1 MKPYKL
7 AVHIIL
13 LVAIFVSGLSG
24 GYYFATKKYTAFINS
39 LHLVRSSNKET
50 PFVHPLIGLDVPNAL
65 SINQFAPL
73 SQKIEA
79 VFKANSDVVNRYSVY
94 FRDLNKGLWVG
105 INENDSYDPASMLKV
120 ALAMAAYKQAESDR
134 DFLQSARQ
142 YTPELAAINTSNP
155 YNDPSNLKVGQFY
168 TIEYLVSKM
177 LIDSDNGAKDILGN
191 TVDPKIIDD
200 VYSALSIDVPSDNK
214 SYKISA
220 KKYSAFFRIL
230 YSGAYLNDSDSNA
243 VLSLLSAVTFKNGL
257 VAGVSAS
264 TTVSH
269 KFGEHINSADNTI
282 NSTELHDCGIVYNPT
297 NPYVLCVMTEG
308 KSETDLSDVISQVSK
323 VVFQEVN
330 NGYK

>member
-1 MKPYKL
+1 MKSSCYYVIT
-7 AVHIIL
+7 AVL
-13 LVAIFVSGLSG
+13 LFSVGFGG
-24 GYYFATKKYTAFINS
+24 GYYFASKKYNTFIQA
-39 LHLVRSSNKET
+39 LHLVRSSDKYT

-73 SQKIEA
+73 SQKIYST
-79 VFKANSDVVNRYSVY
+79 FQQDSDVVSRYSVY

-120 ALAMAAYKQAESDR
+120 ALAMAAYKQGESDS
-134 DFLQSARQ
+134 DFIQSAHQ

-155 YNDPSNLKVGQFY
+155 YNDPSELKVGQDY

-191 TVDPKIIDD
+191 VVDSKIVDD
-200 VYSALSIDVPSDNK
+200 VYSTLGVSVPSD
-214 SYKISA
+214 SGGYTISA
-220 KKYSAFFRIL
+220 KKYSSFFRIL
-230 YSGAYLNDSDSNA
+230 YGGAYLNNSDSNTI
-243 VLSLLSAVTFKNGL
+243 LSLLSTATFKNGI

-264 TTVSH
+264 TTVAH
-269 KFGEHINSADNTI
+269 KFGEHINTSDNTI
-282 NSTELHDCGIVYNPT
+282 NSTELHDCGIVYHPT

-308 KSETDLSDVISQVSK
+308 KNESDLSNFIQQVSS
-323 VVFQEVN
+323 VVYQEVN